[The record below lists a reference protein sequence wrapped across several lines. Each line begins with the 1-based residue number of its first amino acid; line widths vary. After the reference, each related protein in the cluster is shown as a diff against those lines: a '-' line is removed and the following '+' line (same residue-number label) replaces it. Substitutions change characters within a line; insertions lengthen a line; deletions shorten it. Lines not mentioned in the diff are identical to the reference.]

1 MYDFYRDFRRL
12 NIKKVIVISIIFIV
26 FILGVIIFIAKK
38 ISTPQDN
45 LSTNEITET
54 STVFYSYD
62 DSISIELSN
71 NLNLKNYNSNLGY
84 ILELRSDDNL
94 DIFVSKKDI
103 IANKTLAE
111 VVNADKS
118 AFLSNF
124 KTQSNLSEVKELSVN
139 NNLAYTY
146 SFHYLDETI
155 NTAFY
160 LQVIWL
166 QIDNNYYIFDIEFP
180 LDNLSF
186 YTNIS
191 TSILSSFKIH
201 NNSGH

>member
-1 MYDFYRDFRRL
+1 MYDFYRDYRRL
-12 NIKKVIVISIIFIV
+12 NIKKVVIISAIFIV
-26 FILGVIIFIAKK
+26 IIIGLIIFIAKK
-38 ISTPQDN
+38 ISTPQNN
-45 LSTNEITET
+45 LSTNEVTET

-62 DSISIELSN
+62 NSISIELSN

-94 DIFVSKKDI
+94 DIFVAKKDI
-103 IANKTLAE
+103 IQNKTLAE

-118 AFLSNF
+118 AFIGNF
-124 KTQSNLSEVKELSVN
+124 KTQSNLSDVKELSIN
-139 NNLAYTY
+139 DNLAYTY
-146 SFHYLDETI
+146 SFHYLDETL

-166 QIDNNYYIFDIEFP
+166 QINNNYYIFDIEFP
-180 LDNLSF
+180 LEDLSF

-191 TSILSSFKIH
+191 TSILSSFKIYSE
-201 NNSGH
+201 SGH